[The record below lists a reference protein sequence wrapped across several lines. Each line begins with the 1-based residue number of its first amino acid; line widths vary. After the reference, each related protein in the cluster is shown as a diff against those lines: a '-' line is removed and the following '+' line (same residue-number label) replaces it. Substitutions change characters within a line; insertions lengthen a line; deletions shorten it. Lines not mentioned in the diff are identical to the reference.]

1 MTLAETGELD
11 PNVDVELDTEGQQ
24 SEGETPAEQQPE
36 GAGDE
41 AAADEVT
48 VTIGEDSPASEEVE
62 RAPEWVRELRKS
74 NREKDRQIR
83 ELQEQVKT
91 AKPAKHA
98 VEVGEEPTLKSC
110 DYDEAKFKADWKA
123 WTQRQQDQA
132 EQERKKAADAEAGQK
147 AWQAKLDTYG
157 KLKGELKVKD
167 FEEVEAVAQDTF
179 NVTQQ
184 GIIVSGAENP
194 AVVIYALGK
203 NPKKA
208 KELASIA
215 DPVKFAFAIAK
226 LETQMKVTPRKA
238 APPPESTVRGSAPI
252 AGSVDST
259 LARLR
264 ADAEKTRDLSKV
276 VAYKAQLRARER
288 GK

>member
-1 MTLAETGELD
+1 MTLAAENE
-11 PNVDVELDTEGQQ
+11 ELDTEL
-24 SEGETPAEQQPE
+24 EAEPEALDEQPE
-36 GAGDE
+36 GEMPEDKPVEKEGDE
-41 AAADEVT
+41 ESGDEV
-48 VTIGEDSPASEEVE
+48 VVSIGEESPPSEEVE

-74 NREKDRQIR
+74 NREKDRRIR
-83 ELQEQVKT
+83 ELEEKVKT
-91 AKPAKHA
+91 AAPAQKP
-98 VEVGEEPTLKSC
+98 VEVGEEPTLEGS

-123 WTQRQQDQA
+123 WNQRQADHA
-132 EQERKKAADAEAGQK
+132 EQERKKEADARAGQE
-147 AWQAKLDTYG
+147 AWQAKLNHYG

-167 FEEVEAVAQDTF
+167 YEDVEAVASDALS
-179 NVTQQ
+179 VVQQ

-226 LETQMKVTPRKA
+226 LETQLKVTPRKA
-238 APPPESTVRGSAPI
+238 APLPETPVRGSAPVS
-252 AGSVDST
+252 GTVDST

-264 ADAEKTRDLSKV
+264 AEAERTGDLSKV
-276 VAYKAQLRARER
+276 VAYKRQQRER

>member
-1 MTLAETGELD
+1 MTQAAENE
-11 PNVDVELDTEGQQ
+11 ELDTELEAEPEELDTQT
-24 SEGETPAEQQPE
+24 EGETPEDKPVEKE
-36 GAGDE
+36 GEE
-41 AAADEVT
+41 ASEDEV
-48 VTIGEDSPASEEVE
+48 VVSIGEESPASEEVE

-74 NREKDRQIR
+74 NREKDRRIR
-83 ELQEQVKT
+83 ELEEQVKT
-91 AKPAKHA
+91 VAPANKP
-98 VEVGEEPTLKSC
+98 VEVGEEPTLEGC

-123 WTQRQQDQA
+123 WTQRQADHA
-132 EQERKKAADAEAGQK
+132 EQERKKEADARAGHE
-147 AWQAKLDTYG
+147 AWQAKLNHYG

-167 FEEVEAVAQDTF
+167 FEDVEAVAAETLS
-179 NVTQQ
+179 VVQQ
-184 GIIVSGAENP
+184 GVIVSGAENP

-226 LETQMKVTPRKA
+226 LETQLKVTPRKA
-238 APPPESTVRGSAPI
+238 APLPETPVRGSAPVS
-252 AGSVDST
+252 GTVDST

-264 ADAEKTRDLSKV
+264 AEAERTGDLSKV
-276 VAYKAQLRARER
+276 VAYKRQLRER